1 MKFKVK
7 ITEST
12 SQVFE
17 IEAEDEGK
25 ALDVAY
31 DKLYNGEIFFDP
43 CYAEVEMEIVDND
56 E

>member
-1 MKFKVK
+1 MKFNVK

-17 IEAEDEGK
+17 IEAEDADK
-25 ALDVAY
+25 ALDIAY
-31 DKLYNGEIFFDP
+31 DKFHNGEILFDP
-43 CYAEVEMEIVDND
+43 CYPDVEVEIVNND